1 MRQQQLRHLLAVS
14 FGSGLV
20 VLASAASAGAQTV
33 VDGTGCPE
41 LDVPAVQA
49 AVDLGGE
56 VILRGHFSFDRD
68 PTIVVPP
75 PFQQHSAMVLVSR
88 AVAISGARDEQDKG
102 GKMTTIE
109 AGTIPF
115 YVE

>member
-49 AVDLGGE
+49 AVDQGGE
-56 VILRGHFSFDRD
+56 VILRGHFSFDAE
-68 PTIVVPP
+68 PTVPTAMWGA
-75 PFQQHSAMVLVSR
+75 AMVLVSR
-88 AVAISGARDEQDKG
+88 PVTISGAPDASGE
-102 GKMTTIE
+102 M
-109 AGTIPF
+109 AS
-115 YVE
+115 